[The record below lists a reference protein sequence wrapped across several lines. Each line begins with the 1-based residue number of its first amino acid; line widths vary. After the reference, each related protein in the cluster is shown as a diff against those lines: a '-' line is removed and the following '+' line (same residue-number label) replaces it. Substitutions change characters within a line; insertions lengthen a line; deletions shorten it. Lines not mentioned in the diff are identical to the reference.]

1 LVDGIPENISLALI
15 SLGLAL
21 LGLVLENLLKL
32 GLSLQDNLWLLP
44 LNLNAMPMIKVTSCR
59 G

>member
-32 GLSLQDNLWLLP
+32 GLSLQDNL
-44 LNLNAMPMIKVTSCR
+44 
-59 G
+59 